1 MYPTH
6 NFVKLTLGLTA
17 QMPCKTYIPEQQSS
31 LEKCSDAVDIHHIQ
45 YDPWV
50 TMPLVAHLAQVL
62 PNLA

>member
-6 NFVKLTLGLTA
+6 NLVKLGLGLTA
-17 QMPCKTYIPEQQSS
+17 QMPCKTYTPEQQSS

-50 TMPLVAHLAQVL
+50 TKHWLHI
-62 PNLA
+62 